1 MPRTT
6 GKEWMIP
13 GKENKIVSLQLFVK
27 EEKVV
32 NIRNPIKNIK
42 MNMIGFEQ

>member
-32 NIRNPIKNIK
+32 NTRKTFTAKHP
-42 MNMIGFEQ
+42 F